1 MDNEKVVVSK
11 KEYETL
17 LLKSLSGYTMTA
29 QEMQKMFDY
38 EEHIKTKAA
47 SAEMGR
53 QRSYYTPTGKALANQ
68 EKEQGF
74 TNALLVISIVTVI
87 GLLVAGIIL
96 YT

>member
-1 MDNEKVVVSK
+1 MDNEKVIISK

-17 LLKSLSGYTMTA
+17 LLKFLSDYTMTP
-29 QEMQKMFDY
+29 QEMQKIYDY
-38 EEHIKTKAA
+38 EEYIKTKAE

-53 QRSYYTPTGKALANQ
+53 QRSYSTPAGRVLVNK

-87 GLLVAGIIL
+87 GLLLAGIIL